1 MHTYLNQLQ
10 HILDH
15 GIKKDDR
22 TGVGTISCFGL
33 QARYNMADG
42 FPAVTTKRLVWKSV
56 LSELLWFISGSR
68 DIKKLKKLLKS
79 NRLWD
84 GNNGSYN
91 DYHSRQKRED
101 KIDKKDSDMGR
112 IYGVQWRHW
121 QGYGQK
127 KNQREIGFGVETKKT
142 QGLDQGEIDFDEEKV
157 GPHSW
162 RRLRDHHGHKIDQ
175 LQKAINL
182 IRKFPKSR
190 RILVDTWNAAEVTPY
205 QNVDQFQKAID
216 LIQENPESRRI
227 LIDAWNAAGVDQLKN
242 AIDLIQENSESR
254 RILVDAWN
262 AVEVTPYQVALP
274 PCHVLFQFYVAEGKL
289 SLQMYQRS
297 CDMFLG
303 VPLNIAS
310 YSVLLHMVA
319 KITGLVPHEFIH
331 VLGDAHIY
339 LNHLDAVKEQL
350 SRKPYPLP
358 ELRIKDRSQTEIDHF
373 EMDDFELINYQH
385 HDTIRAEMA
394 V

>member
-1 MHTYLNQLQ
+1 MHTYLDQLQ
-10 HILDH
+10 YVLNH
-15 GIKKDDR
+15 GVKKGDR

-33 QARYNMADG
+33 HARYAMADG
-42 FPAVTTKRLVWKSV
+42 FPAVTTKRLVWKSI
-56 LSELLWFISGSR
+56 LSELLWFISGS
-68 DIKKLKKLLKS
+68 DNIYDLKTYLKS

-84 GNNGSYN
+84 GNYE
-91 DYHSRQKRED
+91 DYLNRLG
-101 KIDKKDSDMGR
+101 IDKNDGNMGR
-112 IYGVQWRHW
+112 IYGVQWRQW
-121 QGYGQK
+121 KGANG
-127 KNQREIGFGVETKKT
+127 
-142 QGLDQGEIDFDEEKV
+142 KV
-157 GPHSW
+157 V
-162 RRLRDHHGHKIDQ
+162 DQ
-175 LQKAINL
+175 LQNAIEL
-182 IRKFPKSR
+182 IR
-190 RILVDTWNAAEVTPY
+190 
-205 QNVDQFQKAID
+205 
-216 LIQENPESRRI
+216 ENPESRRI
-227 LIDAWNAAGVDQLKN
+227 LVNAWNAAEIGSLD
-242 AIDLIQENSESR
+242 
-254 RILVDAWN
+254 
-262 AVEVTPYQVALP
+262 VALP
-274 PCHVLFQFYVAEGKL
+274 PCHNFFQFYVAEGKL

-358 ELRIKDRSQTEIDHF
+358 KLQIKDRGQTEIDHF

>member
-10 HILDH
+10 HVLDH
-15 GIKKDDR
+15 GVKKGDR

-33 QARYNMADG
+33 HARYAMADG
-42 FPAVTTKRLVWKSV
+42 FPAVTTKQLVWKSM
-56 LSELLWFISGSR
+56 LSELLWFISGS
-68 DIKKLKKLLKS
+68 DNIYDLKTYLKS

-84 GNNGSYN
+84 GNYE
-91 DYHSRQKRED
+91 DYLNRLG
-101 KIDKKDSDMGR
+101 IDKNDGSMGR
-112 IYGVQWRHW
+112 SYGVQWRRW
-121 QGYGQK
+121 KGANG
-127 KNQREIGFGVETKKT
+127 
-142 QGLDQGEIDFDEEKV
+142 KV
-157 GPHSW
+157 V
-162 RRLRDHHGHKIDQ
+162 DQ
-175 LQKAINL
+175 LQEAINL
-182 IRKFPKSR
+182 IR
-190 RILVDTWNAAEVTPY
+190 
-205 QNVDQFQKAID
+205 
-216 LIQENPESRRI
+216 ENPESRRI
-227 LIDAWNAAGVDQLKN
+227 MVDAWNAAETG
-242 AIDLIQENSESR
+242 SR
-254 RILVDAWN
+254 D
-262 AVEVTPYQVALP
+262 VALP
-274 PCHVLFQFYVAEGKL
+274 PCHNFFQFYVAEGKL

-319 KITGLVPHEFIH
+319 KITNLEPHEFIH

-358 ELRIKDRSQTEIDHF
+358 ELRIKDRGQTEIEDF

>member
-10 HILDH
+10 HVLDH
-15 GIKKDDR
+15 GVKKGDR

-33 QARYNMADG
+33 HARYAMADG
-42 FPAVTTKRLVWKSV
+42 FPAVTTKQLVWKSM
-56 LSELLWFISGSR
+56 LSELLWFISGS
-68 DIKKLKKLLKS
+68 DNIYDLKTYLKS

-84 GNNGSYN
+84 GNYE
-91 DYHSRQKRED
+91 DYLNRLG
-101 KIDKKDSDMGR
+101 IDKNDGSMGR
-112 IYGVQWRHW
+112 IYGVQWRRW
-121 QGYGQK
+121 KGANG
-127 KNQREIGFGVETKKT
+127 
-142 QGLDQGEIDFDEEKV
+142 KV
-157 GPHSW
+157 V
-162 RRLRDHHGHKIDQ
+162 DQ
-175 LQKAINL
+175 LQEAINL
-182 IRKFPKSR
+182 IR
-190 RILVDTWNAAEVTPY
+190 
-205 QNVDQFQKAID
+205 
-216 LIQENPESRRI
+216 ENPESRRI
-227 LIDAWNAAGVDQLKN
+227 MVDAWNAAETG
-242 AIDLIQENSESR
+242 SR
-254 RILVDAWN
+254 D
-262 AVEVTPYQVALP
+262 VALP
-274 PCHVLFQFYVAEGKL
+274 PCHNFFQFYVAEGKL

-319 KITGLVPHEFIH
+319 KITNLEPHEFIH

-358 ELRIKDRSQTEIDHF
+358 ELRIKDRGQTEIDHF

>member
-10 HILDH
+10 HVLDH
-15 GIKKDDR
+15 GVKKGDR

-33 QARYNMADG
+33 HARYAMTDG
-42 FPAVTTKRLVWKSV
+42 FPAVTTKRLVWKSI
-56 LSELLWFISGSR
+56 LSELLWFISGS
-68 DIKKLKKLLKS
+68 DNIYDLKTYLKS

-84 GNNGSYN
+84 GNYEDYLNRLGINKNDGS
-91 DYHSRQKRED
+91 
-101 KIDKKDSDMGR
+101 MGR
-112 IYGVQWRHW
+112 IYGVQWRRW
-121 QGYGQK
+121 TGANG
-127 KNQREIGFGVETKKT
+127 
-142 QGLDQGEIDFDEEKV
+142 KV
-157 GPHSW
+157 V
-162 RRLRDHHGHKIDQ
+162 DQ
-175 LQKAINL
+175 LQN
-182 IRKFPKSR
+182 
-190 RILVDTWNAAEVTPY
+190 
-205 QNVDQFQKAID
+205 AID
-216 LIQENPESRRI
+216 LIRENPESRRI
-227 LIDAWNAAGVDQLKN
+227 MVDAWNAAEIGTRD
-242 AIDLIQENSESR
+242 
-254 RILVDAWN
+254 
-262 AVEVTPYQVALP
+262 VALP
-274 PCHVLFQFYVAEGKL
+274 PCHNFFQFYVAEGKL

-319 KITGLVPHEFIH
+319 KITSLVPCEFIH

-358 ELRIKDRSQTEIDHF
+358 KLRIKDRGQTEIDHF